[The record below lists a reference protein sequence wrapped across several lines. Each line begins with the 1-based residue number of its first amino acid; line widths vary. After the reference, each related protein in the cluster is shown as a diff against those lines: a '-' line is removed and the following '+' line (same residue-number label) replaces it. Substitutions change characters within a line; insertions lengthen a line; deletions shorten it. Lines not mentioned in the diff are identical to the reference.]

1 MKMLACLLLAIQFV
15 YVLVLKL
22 AAFMA
27 SALVILFA
35 SLFARELIRNSYWV
49 QPRRTNSSPPGVNI
63 NQMFRV
69 LIPVLLAV

>member
-1 MKMLACLLLAIQFV
+1 MKMLACLLLTIQFV

-35 SLFARELIRNSYWV
+35 SLFARELIRNSNRT
-49 QPRRTNSSPPGVNI
+49 QPHGDRGQFRRV
-63 NQMFRV
+63 
-69 LIPVLLAV
+69 

>member
-1 MKMLACLLLAIQFV
+1 MKMLACLLLVIQFV

-35 SLFARELIRNSYWV
+35 SLFARELIRNSYRV
-49 QPRRTNSSPPGVNI
+49 QPHGDRLQSRRE
-63 NQMFRV
+63 
-69 LIPVLLAV
+69 

>member
-1 MKMLACLLLAIQFV
+1 MKMLAFFLLAIQFV

-35 SLFARELIRNSYWV
+35 ALFARELIRNSNRT
-49 QPRRTNSSPPGVNI
+49 QPRG
-63 NQMFRV
+63 
-69 LIPVLLAV
+69 A

>member
-35 SLFARELIRNSYWV
+35 SLFAREMIRNSYRM
-49 QPRRTNSSPPGVNI
+49 QPRGERIQPRGV
-63 NQMFRV
+63 
-69 LIPVLLAV
+69 

>member
-1 MKMLACLLLAIQFV
+1 MKMLACFLLVIHFV

-35 SLFARELIRNSYWV
+35 SLFARELIRNSYRV
-49 QPRRTNSSPPGVNI
+49 ESHGERIQPRRV
-63 NQMFRV
+63 
-69 LIPVLLAV
+69 

>member
-1 MKMLACLLLAIQFV
+1 MKMLVCLLLAIQFV

-35 SLFARELIRNSYWV
+35 SLFARELIRNCNRMQPHGERG
-49 QPRRTNSSPPGVNI
+49 QPRGV
-63 NQMFRV
+63 
-69 LIPVLLAV
+69 

>member
-1 MKMLACLLLAIQFV
+1 MKMLAFLLLASQFV

-35 SLFARELIRNSYWV
+35 SLFARELIRNSNRAFPSIWQDV
-49 QPRRTNSSPPGVNI
+49 SSSRLSAPTAPQSAAPPS
-63 NQMFRV
+63 
-69 LIPVLLAV
+69 PV

>member
-1 MKMLACLLLAIQFV
+1 MKMLACLLLVIQSV

-35 SLFARELIRNSYWV
+35 SLFARELIRNSY
-49 QPRRTNSSPPGVNI
+49 R
-63 NQMFRV
+63 
-69 LIPVLLAV
+69 A

>member
-1 MKMLACLLLAIQFV
+1 MKMLAFLLLASQLV

-35 SLFARELIRNSYWV
+35 SLFARELIRNSYRVQSHEERV
-49 QPRRTNSSPPGVNI
+49 QPGEV
-63 NQMFRV
+63 
-69 LIPVLLAV
+69 

>member
-1 MKMLACLLLAIQFV
+1 MKIFACLLLAVQFV

-35 SLFARELIRNSYWV
+35 ALFARELVRNSRRV
-49 QPRRTNSSPPGVNI
+49 QPHANGSD
-63 NQMFRV
+63 F
-69 LIPVLLAV
+69 

>member
-35 SLFARELIRNSYWV
+35 SLFARELIRNCYRV
-49 QPRRTNSSPPGVNI
+49 QPHGDRLQLHRE
-63 NQMFRV
+63 
-69 LIPVLLAV
+69 

>member
-1 MKMLACLLLAIQFV
+1 MKMLACLLLVIQFV

-35 SLFARELIRNSYWV
+35 SLFARELIRNSYRV
-49 QPRRTNSSPPGVNI
+49 KSHEERIQPRRV
-63 NQMFRV
+63 
-69 LIPVLLAV
+69 

>member
-1 MKMLACLLLAIQFV
+1 MKMFACLLLAIQFV

-35 SLFARELIRNSYWV
+35 SLFARELIQNSNRM
-49 QPRRTNSSPPGVNI
+49 QPHGERGQPSGV
-63 NQMFRV
+63 
-69 LIPVLLAV
+69 

>member
-1 MKMLACLLLAIQFV
+1 MKMLACLLLVIHFV

-35 SLFARELIRNSYWV
+35 SLFARELIRNNYRRGG
-49 QPRRTNSSPPGVNI
+49 PRRTNSATSGVNI
-63 NQMFRV
+63 NQTLR
-69 LIPVLLAV
+69 

>member
-1 MKMLACLLLAIQFV
+1 MKMLACLLLVIQFV

-35 SLFARELIRNSYWV
+35 SLFARELIRNNYRRGAHGERI
-49 QPRRTNSSPPGVNI
+49 QPRRV
-63 NQMFRV
+63 
-69 LIPVLLAV
+69 

>member
-1 MKMLACLLLAIQFV
+1 MKTLACLLLVIQFV

-35 SLFARELIRNSYWV
+35 SLFARELIRNNYRV
-49 QPRRTNSSPPGVNI
+49 QPHGDRLQPRRE
-63 NQMFRV
+63 
-69 LIPVLLAV
+69 

>member
-1 MKMLACLLLAIQFV
+1 MKMLACLLLVIQFV

-35 SLFARELIRNSYWV
+35 SLFARELIRNKYLV
-49 QPRRTNSSPPGVNI
+49 QPHGDRLQPRRE
-63 NQMFRV
+63 
-69 LIPVLLAV
+69 

>member
-1 MKMLACLLLAIQFV
+1 MKTLACLLLVIQFV

-35 SLFARELIRNSYWV
+35 SLFARELIRNNYRV
-49 QPRRTNSSPPGVNI
+49 QPH
-63 NQMFRV
+63 
-69 LIPVLLAV
+69 

>member
-1 MKMLACLLLAIQFV
+1 MKMLACLLLATQFV

-35 SLFARELIRNSYWV
+35 SLFARELIRNSYRV
-49 QPRRTNSSPPGVNI
+49 QRHGD
-63 NQMFRV
+63 
-69 LIPVLLAV
+69 LLQLHRE

>member
-1 MKMLACLLLAIQFV
+1 MKMLARLLITIQFV

-35 SLFARELIRNSYWV
+35 ALFARELVRNCNRL
-49 QPRRTNSSPPGVNI
+49 QPHGE
-63 NQMFRV
+63 
-69 LIPVLLAV
+69 

>member
-1 MKMLACLLLAIQFV
+1 MKMLACLLLVIQFV

-35 SLFARELIRNSYWV
+35 SLFARELIRDSYRV
-49 QPRRTNSSPPGVNI
+49 ESHAERIQPRRV
-63 NQMFRV
+63 
-69 LIPVLLAV
+69 

>member
-1 MKMLACLLLAIQFV
+1 MKMLACLLLVIQFV

-35 SLFARELIRNSYWV
+35 SLFARELIRNNYRV
-49 QPRRTNSSPPGVNI
+49 QPHGDRLQPRRE
-63 NQMFRV
+63 
-69 LIPVLLAV
+69 